1 MKKLLT
7 VKVMHIMTTTWMM
20 MTLCVGSSVSL
31 NAVADEFA
39 HWDKRPITVRL
50 NVGQE
55 RIVSVGKNVQVG
67 LPASINRLVR
77 VQNNDGNI
85 YFKASAPFSSTRVS
99 LRDIKT
105 GKLILLDVVATDQG
119 KDYEYEPLVI
129 TYGDNTTESN
139 DSNVNLPETPAK
151 TEITAQ
157 IPPRIELPQTALP
170 IPAAL
175 TRYAAQSL
183 YAPIRTIEKLEGVH
197 RVAMKLPNHLPTLI
211 PNLQLRITPLESWGM
226 GEYVVTAI
234 KIQNLAHHKIQL
246 DPRYLQGRFYA
257 ATFQHNWLGQYGTLE
272 DTTVLYLVTK
282 GKLTMAMIEG

>member
-1 MKKLLT
+1 MKKHRVTIIKTALLAL
-7 VKVMHIMTTTWMM
+7 
-20 MTLCVGSSVSL
+20 TLCSG
-31 NAVADEFA
+31 NAVADVFA
-39 HWDKRPITVRL
+39 HWDKHPITVRL

-55 RIVSVGKNVQVG
+55 RIVSVGKDVQVG
-67 LPASINRLVR
+67 IPAAINRLVR

-85 YFKASAPFSSTRVS
+85 YIKASEPFPSTRVP

-105 GKLILLDVVATDQG
+105 GKLILLNVVATDQG

-129 TYGDNTTESN
+129 TYGDDETETN
-139 DSNVNLPETPAK
+139 RANADLPQTPAK
-151 TEITAQ
+151 ADISAK
-157 IPPRIELPQTALP
+157 IPALVETPKTALP

-183 YAPIRTIEKLEGVH
+183 YAPMRTIEKLNGVH
-197 RVAMKLPNHLPTLI
+197 RVAMKLPTTLPALI

-226 GEYVVTAI
+226 GEYVVTAV
-234 KIQNLAHHKIQL
+234 KLQNLANHQVQL

-257 ATFQHNWLGQYGTLE
+257 ATFQHNWLGQHGTLE
-272 DTTVLYLVTK
+272 DTTVLYLVTQ